1 MILKFAPELAMAVA
15 ACVALLLTTL
25 LLWSPDPVLSTGQA
39 FLLLLVAGAVA
50 GRCRGARGLV
60 LVLAAGLP
68 VVGAVDVSTRVL
80 GDRWPDEP
88 ALGDADVSGSVCE
101 FPREQP
107 GSWRFVLT
115 TDAESQARGIPARVL
130 VSWYD
135 GSTRSSAAPAPGQ
148 RWSLRLRLRS
158 PRGLSNPGGFDYERW
173 LFSQQV
179 GATAWVRESA
189 GNHRLPGST
198 SGCPAAGWRAAM
210 ARQIS
215 AALDGRDAAPWVLG
229 LAIGAYQALPESDWD
244 KLRRTGT
251 IHLISISGFH
261 IALVAGPA
269 ALLGLLVARIWL
281 AAGRRCRPRIIAAW
295 TAVFVASFY
304 AALAGFSVPTLRSVV
319 AIVLVALLATC
330 RRAVTVP
337 EMLAAVLLA
346 VLLIEPLGVLVPGFW
361 LSFAGVAVLIIVA
374 CGLPVNRVRPGPVQ
388 LLLRTQLG
396 MTVGLAPL
404 LILFFGQ
411 LPLSGT
417 LANLVA
423 VPAFSAVLLP
433 LTLLGSAAVAVAP
446 AAGALLL
453 GAAADCFD
461 LWRDFLSWCSNLPLA
476 VWYLPEPTPMAVVL
490 ALAGAVSALW
500 PPPWPGRWLG
510 LAMLPGLLYA
520 GAGAV
525 PAGALRVTV
534 LDVGQGL
541 AVLVQTTAH
550 TLLYDT
556 GPAFRNSD
564 AGQRVV
570 VPALQALGVQHLDA
584 LMISHPDAD
593 HRGGAASVLA
603 RYPASR
609 IVGAAVDG
617 HPVTPCRA
625 GTHWGWDGFEFEIL
639 HPPQAAVTTAD
650 NDGSCVLQIS
660 GAGSRVLLPGD
671 IEAQAEHDL
680 VARPASAAAD
690 LVLAPH
696 HGSRTSSTAAF
707 VQATRPRYV
716 VYSTGFRNRWNFPAS
731 DVVERWRQSGACG
744 VSTAEEG
751 ALQFDVTPDAGLQL
765 VRRQRAAALG
775 VWLARPTD
783 FRSCR

>member
-1 MILKFAPELAMAVA
+1 MPAA

-25 LLWSPDPVLSTGQA
+25 LLWSPDPVLSAGQA
-39 FLLLLVAGAVA
+39 WLLLIVTGAVA
-50 GRCRGARGLV
+50 GGCRGVRGLV
-60 LVLAAGLP
+60 LVLVAGLP
-68 VVGAVDVSTRVL
+68 VVGAVAASTRVL

-88 ALGDADVSGSVCE
+88 VLGDTDVSGSVCE

-115 TDAESQARGIPARVL
+115 TDAESRTRGVPASVL

-135 GSTRSSAAPAPGQ
+135 SSTRPAAAPAPGQ
-148 RWSLRLRLRS
+148 RWRLSLRLRP

-173 LFSQQV
+173 LFAQQV

-189 GNHRLPGST
+189 GNQQLPGSAV
-198 SGCPAAGWRAAM
+198 GCPAARWRAAM

-215 AALDGRDAAPWVLG
+215 TVLDGRDAAPWVLG
-229 LAIGAYQALPESDWD
+229 LAIGAYQALAESDWEQ
-244 KLRRTGT
+244 LRRTGT

-269 ALLGLLVARIWL
+269 ALLGLLVARVLL

-295 TAVFVASFY
+295 TAVLVASLY

-330 RRAVTVP
+330 RRALTVP
-337 EMLAAVLLA
+337 ELLAAVILA
-346 VLLIEPLGVLVPGFW
+346 VLLLEPLGVLVPGFW
-361 LSFAGVAVLIIVA
+361 LSFAGVTVLVIVA
-374 CGLPVNRVRPGPVQ
+374 CGLPANQARPGPVH

-423 VPAFSAVLLP
+423 VPAFSTVLLP
-433 LTLLGSAAVAVAP
+433 LTLLGSATVAVAP

-453 GAAADCFD
+453 GVAADCFD
-461 LWRDFLSWCSNLPLA
+461 LWRGFLAWCADLPLA
-476 VWYLPEPTPMAVVL
+476 VWYLPEPTPVGVVL
-490 ALAGAVSALW
+490 ALAGAASALW

-510 LAMLPGLLYA
+510 LAMLPGLLFA
-520 GAGAV
+520 GVGPV
-525 PAGALRVTV
+525 PAGTLRVTA

-541 AVLVQTTAH
+541 AVLVQTSAH

-570 VPALQALGVQHLDA
+570 VPALQALGVQHLDM
-584 LMISHPDAD
+584 LMISHPDMD

-603 RYPASR
+603 RYPTSR
-609 IVGAAVDG
+609 IVGSAVNDQ
-617 HPVTPCRA
+617 PVTPCRA
-625 GTHWGWDGFEFEIL
+625 GSHWHWDGFQFEIL
-639 HPPQAAVTTAD
+639 HPLQDAVATAD

-671 IEAQAEHDL
+671 IETQAEHDL
-680 VARPASAAAD
+680 VASPAFAAVD

-707 VQATRPRYV
+707 VRATQPRYV
-716 VYSTGFRNRWNFPAS
+716 VFSTGFRNRWNFPAP

-744 VSTAEEG
+744 LSTAEEG
-751 ALQFDVTPDAGLQL
+751 ALQFDVTPEVGLQL
-765 VRRQRAAALG
+765 TRRQRASAPG
-775 VWLARPTD
+775 VWLARSADSWP
-783 FRSCR
+783 CR